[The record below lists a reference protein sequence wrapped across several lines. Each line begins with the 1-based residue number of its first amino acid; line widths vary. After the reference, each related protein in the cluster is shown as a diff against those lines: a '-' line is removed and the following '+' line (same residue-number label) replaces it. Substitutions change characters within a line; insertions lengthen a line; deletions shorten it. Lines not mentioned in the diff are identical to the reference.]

1 MNPAANQKSSRLSAK
16 KLKEKGIVKGLFVVR
31 NHKGLH
37 TRPCTELVKCA
48 ALYTAEI
55 FLSHQKNRVNAKS
68 LLGIL
73 MLAAPHGSR
82 ISIEAEG
89 VDAQEAVT
97 ALIALA
103 ERSFYMQY

>member
-1 MNPAANQKSSRLSAK
+1 MTPSAQPKSPRLLK
-16 KLKEKGIVKGLFVVR
+16 KQRDKGVVKGHFIVR

-48 ALYTAEI
+48 ATFTADI

-68 LLGIL
+68 LLGLL

-82 ISIEAEG
+82 ISIEAQG
-89 VDAQEAVT
+89 VDAQDAVN

-103 ERSFYMQY
+103 ETSFHMQY

>member
-1 MNPAANQKSSRLSAK
+1 MNPFTQQKPTRLSAK
-16 KLKEKGIVKGLFVVR
+16 KQREKGIFKGQFVVR

-48 ALYTAEI
+48 ALYTADI

-68 LLGIL
+68 LLGLL

-82 ISIEAEG
+82 IAIEAQG
-89 VDAQEAVT
+89 VDAAEAIT
-97 ALIALA
+97 AIISLA